1 MQGSG
6 NLGAAAPYIETFGV
20 AKGAAAKV
28 FSLIDKVP
36 LINSLS
42 EEGVC
47 PSELKGIITFKDVHF
62 EYPSRSDVKV
72 LKGFNLTINEGE
84 KVAFVGSSGCGKST
98 CVHLIQR
105 FYDPQQGQIL
115 LDGMDIKYLNVAWLR
130 RQIGVVGQEPVLF
143 QMSIEENIKLGH
155 EDATRRDIIE
165 ASGVA
170 NALDFIAKLPES
182 YDTLVGER
190 GAQLSGGQKQRIAI
204 ARALVRK
211 PHILLLD
218 EATSALDTSSEAK
231 VQAALDKASEGRTTI
246 IVAHRLS
253 TIRGADRIVTINDGK
268 VAEQGT
274 HEELIALKGH
284 YYKLVMA
291 QVNSGEESWAMDI
304 SKNTDKGRS
313 IEDKFV
319 IPDFLQKDKTES
331 SSPEEKIAKELPK
344 SSLLQIMRLN
354 KPEWP
359 YIFIACVCSI
369 VMGAA
374 MPVLAVL
381 FGSLIQV
388 YTITLTG
395 EKLTLRLRR
404 MLFAAMLRQE
414 IVWFDEKANS
424 SGALCA
430 RLSGDASQV
439 QGATGQRLSIIIQSI
454 ATFLLAVGLAMYYEW
469 RLGLVG
475 LAFSPVIM
483 AAQYYFIVVQSGEL
497 LNKREAM
504 EQAIQVAVEAVSNIR
519 TVAGLGREHTFHQKY
534 MKVLE
539 TVHLVALRN
548 CHFRA
553 LVFGMAS
560 SIMFFAYGAC
570 MYYGGKLVEQEG
582 IPYSNVFKVSQALI
596 LGTASVGSALAFT
609 PNLQKGLVAA
619 MNIFQL
625 LNRNSN
631 IVDPE
636 PLGKD
641 KWTIICVYQVA
652 EGSTDYSK
660 VVFSYPTRR
669 HIHVLQDFSMSV
681 RPGQTIA
688 LVGPSGCGKTTCVQL
703 LERFYDPS
711 SGVVMLDGRD
721 ISSVP
726 LYSLRTQLGVVSQ
739 EPVLFNRTIAN
750 NIAYGCNMRDV
761 PMSDIVKAAKQ
772 ANIHTFIASLPM
784 GYQTYIG
791 EKGVQLSGG
800 QKQRVSIARALIRN
814 PRVLI
819 LDEAT
824 SALDTESEKILIF
837 HDYNPQVVQEAL
849 ERAKEGR
856 TCITIAH
863 RLSTVQNADII
874 CVLNNGKVVE
884 QGSHSQLLEQKGVY
898 HKLYSLQLGQS

>member
-1 MQGSG
+1 MK
-6 NLGAAAPYIETFGV
+6 ICEF
-20 AKGAAAKV
+20 
-28 FSLIDKVP
+28 F
-36 LINSLS
+36 
-42 EEGVC
+42 
-47 PSELKGIITFKDVHF
+47 
-62 EYPSRSDVKV
+62 
-72 LKGFNLTINEGE
+72 
-84 KVAFVGSSGCGKST
+84 
-98 CVHLIQR
+98 
-105 FYDPQQGQIL
+105 QIL

-143 QMSIEENIKLGH
+143 QTSIAENIKLGH

-165 ASGVA
+165 AAGVA
-170 NALDFIAKLPES
+170 NARDFIGKLPEG

-253 TIRGADRIVTINDGK
+253 TICSADRIVTINDGK

-291 QVNSGEESWAMDI
+291 QVNSGEESWAMAI
-304 SKNTDKGRS
+304 SKNTEDEERS
-313 IEDKFV
+313 IEDEFV
-319 IPDFLQKDKTES
+319 IPDFLQEDKIVF
-331 SSPEEKIAKELPK
+331 SSPEVKVAKELPK
-344 SSLLQIMRLN
+344 SSLLQVMHLN

-388 YTITLTG
+388 LGLPNRAEIHNETNKYSIYFVTAGFGIGLSTFMQVYTITLTG

-404 MLFAAMLRQE
+404 MLFAAMLQQE
-414 IVWFDEKANS
+414 IAWFDEKANS

-430 RLSGDASQV
+430 RLSEDASQV
-439 QGATGQRLSIIIQSI
+439 QGATGQRLSLIIQSI

-469 RLGLVG
+469 RLGLAG

-519 TVAGLGREHTFHQKY
+519 TVAGLGREQTFHQKY
-534 MKVLE
+534 MKALE

-596 LGTASVGSALAFT
+596 LGTASVGSALAFA

-619 MNIFQL
+619 RKVFQL

-641 KWTIICVYQVA
+641 KWVT

-669 HIHVLQDFSMSV
+669 HVHVLQDFSMSV

-688 LVGPSGCGKTTCVQL
+688 LVGPSGCGKTTCIQL
-703 LERFYDPS
+703 LERFFDPS

-726 LYSLRTQLGVVSQ
+726 LYSLRSQLGVVSQ
-739 EPVLFNRTIAN
+739 EPVLFNRTIAD
-750 NIAYGCNMRDV
+750 NIAYGCNMRNV
-761 PMSDIVKAAKQ
+761 HMSEIVKAAKQ
-772 ANIHTFIASLPM
+772 ANIHTFITSLPM
-784 GYQTYIG
+784 VSSTLYKAGSRLLNRSTY
-791 EKGVQLSGG
+791 
-800 QKQRVSIARALIRN
+800 
-814 PRVLI
+814 
-819 LDEAT
+819 T
-824 SALDTESEKILIF
+824 
-837 HDYNPQVVQEAL
+837 H
-849 ERAKEGR
+849 
-856 TCITIAH
+856 
-863 RLSTVQNADII
+863 
-874 CVLNNGKVVE
+874 
-884 QGSHSQLLEQKGVY
+884 
-898 HKLYSLQLGQS
+898 

>member
-28 FSLIDKVP
+28 FSLIDRVP

-115 LDGMDIKYLNVAWLR
+115 LDGMDIKYLNVTWLR

-143 QMSIEENIKLGH
+143 QTSIAENIKLGH

-170 NALDFIAKLPES
+170 NALDFIEKLPEVSGTS

-268 VAEQGT
+268 VVEQGT

-304 SKNTDKGRS
+304 SKNMDEERS
-313 IEDKFV
+313 IEDEFV
-319 IPDFLQKDKTES
+319 IPDFLQKDKIEFS
-331 SSPEEKIAKELPK
+331 SSEENVSKELPK

-381 FGSLIQV
+381 FGSIIQVLGLPNRAEIHNETNKYSIYFVTAGFGIGLSTVMQV

-414 IVWFDEKANS
+414 IAWFDEKANS

-430 RLSGDASQV
+430 RLSGDVSQV

-454 ATFLLAVGLAMYYEW
+454 ATFLLAVGLAMYFEW

-504 EQAIQVAVEAVSNIR
+504 EQAIQIAVEAVSHIR
-519 TVAGLGREHTFHQKY
+519 TVAGLGREQTFHQKY
-534 MKVLE
+534 MKALE

-582 IPYSNVFKVSQALI
+582 IPYSNVFK
-596 LGTASVGSALAFT
+596 
-609 PNLQKGLVAA
+609 
-619 MNIFQL
+619 
-625 LNRNSN
+625 
-631 IVDPE
+631 
-636 PLGKD
+636 
-641 KWTIICVYQVA
+641 
-652 EGSTDYSK
+652 
-660 VVFSYPTRR
+660 
-669 HIHVLQDFSMSV
+669 
-681 RPGQTIA
+681 
-688 LVGPSGCGKTTCVQL
+688 
-703 LERFYDPS
+703 
-711 SGVVMLDGRD
+711 
-721 ISSVP
+721 
-726 LYSLRTQLGVVSQ
+726 
-739 EPVLFNRTIAN
+739 
-750 NIAYGCNMRDV
+750 
-761 PMSDIVKAAKQ
+761 
-772 ANIHTFIASLPM
+772 
-784 GYQTYIG
+784 
-791 EKGVQLSGG
+791 
-800 QKQRVSIARALIRN
+800 
-814 PRVLI
+814 
-819 LDEAT
+819 
-824 SALDTESEKILIF
+824 
-837 HDYNPQVVQEAL
+837 
-849 ERAKEGR
+849 
-856 TCITIAH
+856 
-863 RLSTVQNADII
+863 
-874 CVLNNGKVVE
+874 
-884 QGSHSQLLEQKGVY
+884 
-898 HKLYSLQLGQS
+898 